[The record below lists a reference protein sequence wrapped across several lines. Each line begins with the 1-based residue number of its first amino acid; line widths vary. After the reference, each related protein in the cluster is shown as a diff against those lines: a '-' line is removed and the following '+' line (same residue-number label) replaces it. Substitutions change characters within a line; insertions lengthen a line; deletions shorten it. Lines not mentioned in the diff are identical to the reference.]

1 MSTQIRRP
9 HPVVLFFAGWL
20 IPGLAHGLLGKP
32 GKAVLFG
39 VLIIG
44 TFVGG
49 MALSDF
55 DNVYY
60 EDYRWSAL
68 AQAPAGIVA
77 YVGTRL
83 RDPDTELAAEQT
95 PQFKVG
101 VLYTSVAGL
110 LNLLV
115 ILDAVHL
122 GWQRRGP
129 NRHADLG
136 RSKNRGANG

>member
-1 MSTQIRRP
+1 M
-9 HPVVLFFAGWL
+9 
-20 IPGLAHGLLGKP
+20 GKP

-39 VLIIG
+39 SLIIG
-44 TFVGG
+44 TFVAG

-60 EDYRWSAL
+60 KAGRWTTL
-68 AQAPAGIVA
+68 TQAPVGVVA

-83 RDPDTELAAEQT
+83 RDPDTDPAREQN

-115 ILDAVHL
+115 ILDAGHL
-122 GWQRRGP
+122 GGQRRGFDRTAGP
-129 NRHADLG
+129 R
-136 RSKNRGANG
+136 RSSGRGADG